1 MLASLMFNFVV
12 VLTGVVRGGKPL
24 KDINISSSLYR
35 VKQTQPCD
43 SGILR
48 LEALPLCPT
57 HIFMR

>member
-24 KDINISSSLYR
+24 KVINISSFLYR

-43 SGILR
+43 TGILR
-48 LEALPLCPT
+48 LEALPLPLTC
-57 HIFMR
+57 ILIR